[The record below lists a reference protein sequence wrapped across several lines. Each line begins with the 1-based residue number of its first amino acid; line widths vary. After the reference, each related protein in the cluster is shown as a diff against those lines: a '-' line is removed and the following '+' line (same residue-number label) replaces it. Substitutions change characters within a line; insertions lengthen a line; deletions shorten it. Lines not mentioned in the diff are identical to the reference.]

1 MIEELNKRINNGEPS
16 FVKAAIQPTFPWETA
31 VGYLTHCADVELGEP
46 IGILNYRLPL
56 ADEID
61 SIKPVK
67 EYLSVNLTKEIL
79 GIDMYV
85 TLTTKSITKYSSK
98 NHTLLWNVLGTANFN
113 LRGSDRALGPGDLIF
128 IPKDTEYTIK
138 PETAQCFTLFS
149 LQ

>member
-16 FVKAAIQPTFPWETA
+16 FVKAAIQPTFGWDTA

-67 EYLSVNLTKEIL
+67 EYLSTNLTKEIL

-85 TLTTKSITKYSSK
+85 TLTTKAETKYTSK
-98 NHTLLWNVLGTANFN
+98 NDTLLWNVIGASNFILN
-113 LRGSDRALGPGDLIF
+113 GSERTLGPGDLIF
-128 IPKDTEYTIK
+128 IPKNIEYTIK
-138 PETAQCFTLFS
+138 PDTAQCFTLFS